1 MLKLFKKKLN
11 NKKEGTSDLIAS
23 LLVLAFLTL
32 FCYYFINVIADV
44 DTKIQIDQVARKY
57 ILRMESSG
65 ELTAAEV
72 NDIKADLMSIKAVAA
87 TGKTPVVTW
96 KGAYEGA
103 KSGYGGTITL
113 TIDCPVTTIKYST
126 YVNAEGKHGS
136 LLGVLTRDNIVTMHV
151 TKQSTAKY

>member
-11 NKKEGTSDLIAS
+11 NKKEGISDFIAS
-23 LLVLAFLTL
+23 LIVLAFLTL

-87 TGKTPVVTW
+87 TGQTPVVTW
-96 KGAYEGA
+96 KGASEGA

-126 YVNAEGKHGS
+126 DVDDEGNHKS